1 MALEGELVLITGTG
15 SGLGLALS
23 QIYLA
28 AGYSVLAVSRR
39 SMTGILEHRN
49 LYGLQLDVAAVG
61 AEGQLREAV
70 EEVMSNGLTLSACIF
85 NAGILRSVQVE
96 KLMPETMSEVM
107 ETNFFS
113 IARCVQQLV
122 PILREQG
129 FGSILAVSSLSAHM
143 GLAEDGIYAASKAAL
158 ERMFESL
165 SLELDGDNIKVGLVV
180 PSVFASGLSKSLAA
194 TKPDAAAGEVVERL
208 AERVLQFVERGMPG
222 FRLPGDDRAESI
234 LSQLYACDGASRM
247 RLALS
252 WSGI

>member
-1 MALEGELVLITGTG
+1 MKRKKLVVITGSS
-15 SGLGLALS
+15 SGLGLALVKA
-23 QIYLA
+23 YLA
-28 AGYSVLAVSRR
+28 EGHSVLAVCRAGMNNVLVHPSLHAIR
-39 SMTGILEHRN
+39 
-49 LYGLQLDVAAVG
+49 LDVAESGAAQKLVG
-61 AEGQLREAV
+61 
-70 EEVMSNGLTLSACIF
+70 EVKCLLVGGVSLSACIF

-180 PSVFASGLSKSLAA
+180 PSVFSSGLSKSLVA

-222 FRLPGDDRAESI
+222 FRLAGDDRAESI

-252 WSGI
+252 WSGS